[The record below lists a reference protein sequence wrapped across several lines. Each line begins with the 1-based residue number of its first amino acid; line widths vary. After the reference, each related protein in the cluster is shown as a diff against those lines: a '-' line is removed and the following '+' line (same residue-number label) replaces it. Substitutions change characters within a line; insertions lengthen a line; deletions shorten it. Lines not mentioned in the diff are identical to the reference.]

1 MHVRIKSLYRFN
13 SFGHVLSRLSYN
25 TNSTLKI
32 FIPEKHSDGGRID
45 AKMHVND
52 SVIEQ
57 EFVE

>member
-45 AKMHVND
+45 AKINVND

-57 EFVE
+57 